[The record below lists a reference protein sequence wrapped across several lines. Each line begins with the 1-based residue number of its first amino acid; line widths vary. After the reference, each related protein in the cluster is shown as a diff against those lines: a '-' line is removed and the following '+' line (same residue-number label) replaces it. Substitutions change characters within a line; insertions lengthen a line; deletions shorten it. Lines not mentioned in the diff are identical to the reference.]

1 MFGDVSC
8 RKTTLVAQLVPI
20 IDDYILAFN
29 QNLLELHL
37 MFFVMLIK
45 NNSIYLMNCLIK

>member
-1 MFGDVSC
+1 MFGEVSC
-8 RKTTLVAQLVPI
+8 RKTTLVAQVVPI

-45 NNSIYLMNCLIK
+45 NNNIYLMNCLIK